1 MSLGLIIFILALIG
15 SLIGLYGM
23 FRKAGIEPWKAL
35 IPFYNTWCMV
45 EKMQL
50 KKYWF
55 FFQFVPV
62 AGQFVTIWI
71 CIRFVEHFG
80 RFSLVHHAA
89 TVFLPF
95 IYFPYLGNSKNERY
109 AGIEVVKNHKKSATR
124 EWIDAA
130 VFAVVAAT
138 IIRTFVFEAYTIPT
152 GSMEKT
158 LLVNDFLFV
167 SKASYGPR
175 LPNTPLSFPFVHHTM
190 PLIKG
195 KSYLEWI
202 KLPYRRIFEN
212 PVERNDVV
220 VFNYPVGDTVIGE
233 FQSEINYYDYL
244 RAYQSRGGTREQL
257 LAERDDIIIRPVDK
271 RENFIKRCVA
281 IAGDTIKIVD
291 GVLYVNGKTSE
302 IPAKSETYYFVTTN
316 GKEFFSDEFLKDEL
330 NIDVDDSEQRDL
342 LQVPDKPNTYRI
354 NLTHDQ
360 VEKVKSFPFVI
371 PSSMVKDLNTAGFG
385 NTFPHDTANFK
396 WSEDNFG
403 PLWIPRKNV
412 TVKLS
417 PENIAVYR
425 RIIEVYE
432 QNKFEEKNG
441 KYIING
447 READSYSFK
456 MDYFWLMGDN
466 RHNSQDSRF
475 WGFVPEDHV
484 VGRAALI
491 WFSWQNGPRWN
502 RLFRTIK

>member
-1 MSLGLIIFILALIG
+1 
-15 SLIGLYGM
+15 
-23 FRKAGIEPWKAL
+23 
-35 IPFYNTWCMV
+35 
-45 EKMQL
+45 
-50 KKYWF
+50 
-55 FFQFVPV
+55 
-62 AGQFVTIWI
+62 
-71 CIRFVEHFG
+71 
-80 RFSLVHHAA
+80 
-89 TVFLPF
+89 
-95 IYFPYLGNSKNERY
+95 
-109 AGIEVVKNHKKSATR
+109 
-124 EWIDAA
+124 
-130 VFAVVAAT
+130 
-138 IIRTFVFEAYTIPT
+138 
-152 GSMEKT
+152 
-158 LLVNDFLFV
+158 
-167 SKASYGPR
+167 
-175 LPNTPLSFPFVHHTM
+175 M

-202 KLPYRRIFEN
+202 KLPYRRIFES

-244 RAYQSRGGTREQL
+244 RAYQARGGTREQL
-257 LAERDDIIIRPVDK
+257 LAERDDIIVRPVDK

-281 IAGDTIKIVD
+281 IAGDTVKIVD
-291 GVLYVNGKTSE
+291 GVLYVNGK
-302 IPAKSETYYFVTTN
+302 PNDVPPRSETYYFVSTN

-330 NIDVDDSEQRDL
+330 NVDLDDSEQRDL

-354 NLTHDQ
+354 NLTTEQ

-371 PSSMVKDLNTAGFG
+371 PTSVVKDLNTAGFG
-385 NTFPHDTANFK
+385 NTFPHDSAHFK

-403 PLWIPRKNV
+403 PLWIPRKDV

-417 PENIAVYR
+417 QENIAIYR

-432 QNKFEEKNG
+432 QNKLEEKNG

-447 READSYSFK
+447 RESDTYTFK